1 MKGVAMCS
9 TSPATIVVAEAPA
22 LPLAALLALATAGFI
37 TILTEAL
44 PAGLLAQMSRD
55 LAISEALIGQFV
67 TIYAIGSLLAA
78 IPLVALTRSWRR
90 RPLLQTAI
98 CGFFIVN
105 TITALADN
113 YLLILLARLFAG
125 IFAGL
130 LWALLAGFAGR
141 MVTDSLRG
149 RAIAVAMV
157 GAPLALSLGIPLG
170 TLVGSWVGWRY
181 TFGAVSLLT
190 LVLVFWV
197 QMKVPD
203 FAGEP
208 KSRRNT
214 VVDVLAMPGVSAVLA
229 VTFSFVLAH
238 NILYTYIAPFLTQ
251 AGMAARTD
259 LVLFVFGCMAMAGI
273 WIVGV
278 GIDRWLRRLTVLSII
293 LFGIAALALAVWS
306 RTPPIIYLSIGIWG
320 LAFGGIATL
329 FQTAAANASG
339 TAADVGQALIVT
351 VWNAAIAGGGA
362 IGGVLL
368 EMRGAASLPW
378 VLVLLLALALLITWR
393 ASRHGFPARQL
404 TTKST
409 PGVA

>member
-1 MKGVAMCS
+1 MKGVALRR
-9 TSPATIVVAEAPA
+9 TRPAAVEAPA
-22 LPLAALLALATAGFI
+22 LPLTALLALATAGFI

-44 PAGLLAQMSRD
+44 PAGLLTQMSRE

-130 LWALLAGFAGR
+130 LWALLAGFASR
-141 MVTDSLRG
+141 MVSDSLRG
-149 RAIAVAMV
+149 RAIAIAMV

-170 TLVGSWVGWRY
+170 TLLGTWVGWRY

-190 LVLVFWV
+190 LLLVAWV

-208 KSRRNT
+208 ENRRST
-214 VVDVLAMPGVSAVLA
+214 VAEVLAMPGVGSVLA

-238 NILYTYIAPFLTQ
+238 NILYTYIAPFLAQ
-251 AGMAARTD
+251 AGMATRID
-259 LVLFVFGCMAMAGI
+259 LVLFVFGCMALAGI
-273 WIVGV
+273 WIIGV
-278 GIDRWLRRLTVLSII
+278 GIDRWLRRLTVLSIM
-293 LFGIAALALAVWS
+293 LFGLAALALAVWS
-306 RTPPIIYLSIGIWG
+306 RTPLIIYVSIGAWG

-339 TAADVGQALIVT
+339 AAADIGQALIVT
-351 VWNAAIAGGGA
+351 VWNAAIAGGGVV
-362 IGGVLL
+362 GGVLL
-368 EMRGAASLPW
+368 EMRGAAALPW
-378 VLVLLLALALLITWR
+378 VLVLLLALTLLITWR
-393 ASRHGFPARQL
+393 ASCHGFPARQL
-404 TTKST
+404 SAGSP
-409 PGVA
+409 PGAA